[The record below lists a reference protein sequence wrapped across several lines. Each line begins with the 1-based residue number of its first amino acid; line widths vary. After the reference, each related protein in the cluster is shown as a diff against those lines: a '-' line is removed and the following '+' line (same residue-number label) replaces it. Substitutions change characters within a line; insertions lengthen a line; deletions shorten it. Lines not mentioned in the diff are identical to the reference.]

1 MYKDSILD
9 NPIVIFSLLVFVSIV
24 NIFLPVHFLSLLLIG
39 IVYTAFT
46 KSLEKEYYNS
56 LAFMI
61 LAFSIIELAQG
72 LKLFSLSLLAFFIH
86 IFVSPILKNI
96 LTSQKLVNIMIV
108 FIFYLGT
115 TLLFSFL
122 GDITYELAA
131 ILLINYLLDIA
142 ILGILL

>member
-1 MYKDSILD
+1 MYKYSLLD
-9 NPIVIFSLLVFVSIV
+9 NPIAIFILLLFVMII

-39 IVYTAFT
+39 VIYTVFT

-61 LAFSIIELAQG
+61 VAFSVIELAQG

-86 IFVSPILKNI
+86 IFISPLLKKT
-96 LTSQKLVNIMIV
+96 LTSEKLVSIMVV
-108 FIFYLGT
+108 FLFYLGT
-115 TLLFSFL
+115 IILFSFL
-122 GDITYELAA
+122 GDISYELGA
-131 ILLINYLLDIA
+131 ILLINYFIDII